1 MAQFEQNKNP
11 NATSVDD
18 AEIGYFD
25 ALSQDWWDERGPFA
39 ALQAMTPAR
48 VQYITQHAAR
58 LLNTELSAPLRGI
71 TILDIGC
78 GGGLLAEPLAR
89 LGAKVTG
96 IDASQGAI
104 AAATDHADRGGLEI
118 NYQHITAEAL
128 AETKATFDLVVAS
141 EVIEHVQD
149 RPSFLRT
156 MAQFGHA
163 DKPTGIVLT
172 TINRSVPGVLL
183 AKYAAE
189 YVLKLAPKGT
199 HDPAKFVRPS
209 ELQTE
214 AASAGIDLD
223 DMIGIRPSL
232 KGGFALAGAPIINY
246 AASGLV
252 RR

>member
-1 MAQFEQNKNP
+1 MAQSEQNKKTQ
-11 NATSVDD
+11 ASSVDD

-25 ALSQDWWDERGPFA
+25 ALSQDWWDEHGPFA

-58 LLNTELSAPLRGI
+58 LLNTDISAPLRGI

-89 LGAKVTG
+89 LGAEVTG

-104 AAATDHADRGGLEI
+104 AAAADHADRGGLKV

-128 AETKATFDLVVAS
+128 AATKVTFDMVIAS

-163 DKPTGIVLT
+163 DKPTAIVLT
-172 TINRSVPGVLL
+172 TINRSIPGVLL

-189 YVLKLAPKGT
+189 YLLRLAPKGT

-209 ELQTE
+209 ELRAE
-214 AASAGIDLD
+214 AIGAGIDLD

-232 KGGFALAGAPIINY
+232 NGGFALAGAPIVNY

-252 RR
+252 RH